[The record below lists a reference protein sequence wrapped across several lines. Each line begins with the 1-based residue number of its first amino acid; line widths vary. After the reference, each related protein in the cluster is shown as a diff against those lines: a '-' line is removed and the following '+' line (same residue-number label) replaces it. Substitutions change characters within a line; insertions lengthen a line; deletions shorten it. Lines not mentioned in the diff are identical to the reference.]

1 VPDQHRGIFVKRP
14 PCLSSSPCWGRFL
27 DACFAIVGS
36 NPALTASPHC
46 FGGGQSV
53 SAQRDTWGSPMTVT
67 IRTEKTEATEVD
79 SDLAAVSEVEAG
91 IRDFVRNDVA
101 YLRRP
106 ASGMPVST
114 EPVPEPSPEVTVSN
128 VNSLIQRVA
137 GVSIAEIQNLI
148 IELESLRE
156 LLHAEGQRVQRE
168 ISGYAQLSQAA
179 MKSTRMIADNVAL
192 WKGTADEL
200 RNS

>member
-1 VPDQHRGIFVKRP
+1 MN
-14 PCLSSSPCWGRFL
+14 
-27 DACFAIVGS
+27 A
-36 NPALTASPHC
+36 
-46 FGGGQSV
+46 
-53 SAQRDTWGSPMTVT
+53 T
-67 IRTEKTEATEVD
+67 IRTDKDKIESTEAD
-79 SDLAAVSEVEAG
+79 PNLAAVSEVEAG

-106 ASGMPVST
+106 PT
-114 EPVPEPSPEVTVSN
+114 LTPEAAVNN

-137 GVSIAEIQNLI
+137 GTSLTEIENLI
-148 IELESLRE
+148 GELESLRD

-179 MKSTRMIADNVAL
+179 MKSTRMIADNVNQ
-192 WKGTADEL
+192 WKRAADGL

>member
-1 VPDQHRGIFVKRP
+1 MN
-14 PCLSSSPCWGRFL
+14 
-27 DACFAIVGS
+27 AIRSEKVESTEEDS
-36 NPALTASPHC
+36 N
-46 FGGGQSV
+46 
-53 SAQRDTWGSPMTVT
+53 
-67 IRTEKTEATEVD
+67 
-79 SDLAAVSEVEAG
+79 LAAVSEVEAG

-106 ASGMPVST
+106 AVGAVASSAPDTALEPST
-114 EPVPEPSPEVTVSN
+114 EATVNN

-137 GVSIAEIQNLI
+137 GTSLSEIENLI
-148 IELESLRE
+148 SELESLRD

-179 MKSTRMIADNVAL
+179 MKSTRMIADNVTQ
-192 WKGTADEL
+192 WKRAADGL

>member
-1 VPDQHRGIFVKRP
+1 MNPNRP
-14 PCLSSSPCWGRFL
+14 ELVEP
-27 DACFAIVGS
+27 VEQE
-36 NPALTASPHC
+36 T
-46 FGGGQSV
+46 
-53 SAQRDTWGSPMTVT
+53 
-67 IRTEKTEATEVD
+67 
-79 SDLAAVSEVEAG
+79 AVSEVEAG

-106 ASGMPVST
+106 
-114 EPVPEPSPEVTVSN
+114 VPGQVISDGPLEAAHEATVNS

-137 GVSIAEIQNLI
+137 GTSLAEIENLVA
-148 IELESLRE
+148 ELESLRE

-179 MKSTRMIADNVAL
+179 MKSTRMVADNVAL
-192 WKGTADEL
+192 WKRAADGL

>member
-1 VPDQHRGIFVKRP
+1 MNVIRSEKIE
-14 PCLSSSPCWGRFL
+14 S
-27 DACFAIVGS
+27 
-36 NPALTASPHC
+36 TEE
-46 FGGGQSV
+46 
-53 SAQRDTWGSPMTVT
+53 DTN
-67 IRTEKTEATEVD
+67 
-79 SDLAAVSEVEAG
+79 LAAVTEVEAG

-106 ASGMPVST
+106 AAGLTSSAETPALEPST
-114 EPVPEPSPEVTVSN
+114 EATVNN

-137 GVSIAEIQNLI
+137 GTSLSEIENLI
-148 IELESLRE
+148 SELESLRD

-179 MKSTRMIADNVAL
+179 MKSTRMITDNVAQ
-192 WKGTADEL
+192 WKRAADGL

>member
-1 VPDQHRGIFVKRP
+1 MN
-14 PCLSSSPCWGRFL
+14 
-27 DACFAIVGS
+27 A
-36 NPALTASPHC
+36 
-46 FGGGQSV
+46 
-53 SAQRDTWGSPMTVT
+53 T
-67 IRTEKTEATEVD
+67 IRSEQLESIEAD
-79 SDLAAVSEVEAG
+79 SNLAAVSEVEAG

-106 ASGMPVST
+106 APGVLNST
-114 EPVPEPSPEVTVSN
+114 DTALEPNHEATVNN

-137 GVSIAEIQNLI
+137 GTSLSEIENLI
-148 IELESLRE
+148 SELESLRD

-179 MKSTRMIADNVAL
+179 MKSTRMIADNVSQ
-192 WKGTADEL
+192 WKRTADGL

>member
-1 VPDQHRGIFVKRP
+1 M
-14 PCLSSSPCWGRFL
+14 
-27 DACFAIVGS
+27 
-36 NPALTASPHC
+36 NPT
-46 FGGGQSV
+46 
-53 SAQRDTWGSPMTVT
+53 T
-67 IRTEKTEATEVD
+67 RTEKIESTKEG
-79 SDLAAVSEVEAG
+79 SNLAVVSEVGAG

-106 ASGMPVST
+106 ASDLPGST
-114 EPVPEPSPEVTVSN
+114 EPVLEPSPEVTVIN

-137 GVSIAEIQNLI
+137 GASISEIENLI
-148 IELESLRE
+148 SELESLRD

-179 MKSTRMIADNVAL
+179 MKSTRMIADNVTQL
-192 WKGTADEL
+192 KGSADGL

>member
-1 VPDQHRGIFVKRP
+1 MN
-14 PCLSSSPCWGRFL
+14 
-27 DACFAIVGS
+27 A
-36 NPALTASPHC
+36 
-46 FGGGQSV
+46 
-53 SAQRDTWGSPMTVT
+53 T
-67 IRTEKTEATEVD
+67 IRPEKVESTEAD
-79 SDLAAVSEVEAG
+79 PNLAAVSEVEAG

-106 ASGMPVST
+106 PTLTPDAALEPST
-114 EPVPEPSPEVTVSN
+114 EATVNN

-137 GVSIAEIQNLI
+137 GTSLSEIENLI
-148 IELESLRE
+148 GELESLRD

-179 MKSTRMIADNVAL
+179 MKSTRMIADNVTQ
-192 WKGTADEL
+192 WKRAADGL

>member
-1 VPDQHRGIFVKRP
+1 MKP
-14 PCLSSSPCWGRFL
+14 S
-27 DACFAIVGS
+27 
-36 NPALTASPHC
+36 
-46 FGGGQSV
+46 
-53 SAQRDTWGSPMTVT
+53 
-67 IRTEKTEATEVD
+67 EVD

-91 IRDFVRNDVA
+91 IRDFVRNDIA

-106 ASGMPVST
+106 RGPPRRPRRST
-114 EPVPEPSPEVTVSN
+114 PNAEATVNN

-137 GVSIAEIQNLI
+137 GTSLAEIEKLI
-148 IELESLRE
+148 SELESLRD

-179 MKSTRMIADNVAL
+179 MKSTRMIADNVTQ
-192 WKGTADEL
+192 WKRAADGL